1 MKKNDLIAAIAAKE
15 NCTKKDA
22 EKAVNLVLA
31 SLTDALAAGEKI
43 SIAGF
48 GTFEIRRRE
57 SKTCIN
63 PRTKEKMTTKAC
75 NVLAFKAGKALK
87 DAINP
92 DAE

>member
-31 SLTDALAAGEKI
+31 SMTDALAAGEKI

-48 GTFEIRRRE
+48 GTFEIRHRE

-92 DAE
+92 AE

>member
-22 EKAVNLVLA
+22 EKAVNLVLG

-63 PRTKEKMTTKAC
+63 PRTKEEMTTKAC

-92 DAE
+92 AE

>member
-22 EKAVNLVLA
+22 EKAVNLVLT
-31 SLTDALAAGEKI
+31 SMTDALAAGEKI

-92 DAE
+92 AE